1 MADFQPKF
9 VDLVRNTT
17 TTVGTLDFALGPP
30 VMGYTSFTVA
40 VQIGDS
46 FYYSA
51 IGVDKPNEREVG
63 RGTLQA
69 NGTIS
74 RNPISGTKTNF
85 SMGNK
90 TVALIAAAE
99 WYSQVQAG
107 ANAGT
112 RAALAALPSSRAA
125 VLLCEAGREGMFAW
139 DGSDQSANVAV
150 DTAQGIYVAPT
161 GDPTGASGAWVRRF
175 HGDAFASWFG
185 FTADD
190 QGGQGTDNA
199 PALEAAIATL
209 KAMRLPLGN
218 VTGYGAGG
226 SIGLYIQG
234 AGYVSRRIV
243 VSHAL
248 RIHGAGQGNPGGT
261 GTQLRWP
268 AGTGGFLFDVG
279 SGGWRLEDLTLKGGW
294 TSGDEAE
301 NHAWSASSSSAGV
314 ASQNSPGRHPSTR
327 PAALHSRAAAS
338 PNRSI
343 SVPAGFASAPASAPG

>member
-125 VLLCEAGREGMFAW
+125 VRAGARGHVRVGWLQPVRQCRRRQRPGNLHRANQRS
-139 DGSDQSANVAV
+139 DG
-150 DTAQGIYVAPT
+150 GE
-161 GDPTGASGAWVRRF
+161 RRL
-175 HGDAFASWFG
+175 G
-185 FTADD
+185 
-190 QGGQGTDNA
+190 
-199 PALEAAIATL
+199 AAI
-209 KAMRLPLGN
+209 P
-218 VTGYGAGG
+218 
-226 SIGLYIQG
+226 
-234 AGYVSRRIV
+234 
-243 VSHAL
+243 
-248 RIHGAGQGNPGGT
+248 
-261 GTQLRWP
+261 W
-268 AGTGGFLFDVG
+268 
-279 SGGWRLEDLTLKGGW
+279 
-294 TSGDEAE
+294 
-301 NHAWSASSSSAGV
+301 
-314 ASQNSPGRHPSTR
+314 
-327 PAALHSRAAAS
+327 
-338 PNRSI
+338 
-343 SVPAGFASAPASAPG
+343 